1 MADISS
7 EQIKALLSN
16 PETLERIASM
26 VESFGGS
33 GLSQLLAGSAPESS
47 APESSAPESDVLP
60 QKEPE
65 NAALSE
71 SSVPPTK
78 PHAPEAQEA
87 AAMLPAASGISPSA
101 PLGALLSGKGTPDR
115 RITLLKAIRPYV
127 NDAKKERV
135 DGLVRAL
142 SVAGLLNNYKNTLLG

>member
-1 MADISS
+1 MNDISS
-7 EQIKALLSN
+7 EQIKALLSK

-26 VESFGGS
+26 VESFGGG
-33 GLSQLLAGSAPESS
+33 GLSQVLAGNAPENDVQPQNEAKNTVLS
-47 APESSAPESDVLP
+47 ASAGTQSEKTALLE
-60 QKEPE
+60 EP
-65 NAALSE
+65 AG
-71 SSVPPTK
+71 T
-78 PHAPEAQEA
+78 
-87 AAMLPAASGISPSA
+87 PAASGISPSA
-101 PLGALLSGKGTPDR
+101 PLGTLGAFPEKGTSDR

>member
-47 APESSAPESDVLP
+47 APESAVLP

>member
-7 EQIKALLSN
+7 EQIKTLLSN

-33 GLSQLLAGSAPESS
+33 GLSQLLAGS

>member
-47 APESSAPESDVLP
+47 APESDVLP

-71 SSVPPTK
+71 SSAPPTK

>member
-47 APESSAPESDVLP
+47 APESDVLP

-78 PHAPEAQEA
+78 PHAPEAREA

>member
-47 APESSAPESDVLP
+47 APESDVLP
-60 QKEPE
+60 QKELE

-135 DGLVRAL
+135 DGVVRAL

>member
-47 APESSAPESDVLP
+47 APESDVLP
-60 QKEPE
+60 QTEPE

-71 SSVPPTK
+71 SSVLPTK

>member
-33 GLSQLLAGSAPESS
+33 GLSQLLAGS

-127 NDAKKERV
+127 NDAKEERV

>member
-16 PETLERIASM
+16 PKTLERIASM

-33 GLSQLLAGSAPESS
+33 GLSQLLAGS

>member
-1 MADISS
+1 MNDISS
-7 EQIKALLSN
+7 EQIKALLSK

-26 VESFGGS
+26 VESFGGG
-33 GLSQLLAGSAPESS
+33 GLSQVLADNAPENDVQPQNEAKNTVLPASAGTQSEKTALLEELAG
-47 APESSAPESDVLP
+47 
-60 QKEPE
+60 
-65 NAALSE
+65 
-71 SSVPPTK
+71 T
-78 PHAPEAQEA
+78 
-87 AAMLPAASGISPSA
+87 PAANGISPSA
-101 PLGALLSGKGTPDR
+101 PLGTLGAFPEKGTSDR

>member
-1 MADISS
+1 
-7 EQIKALLSN
+7 
-16 PETLERIASM
+16 M

-33 GLSQLLAGSAPESS
+33 GLSQLLAGS

-101 PLGALLSGKGTPDR
+101 PLGALFSGKGTPDR

>member
-33 GLSQLLAGSAPESS
+33 GLSQLLAGS

-142 SVAGLLNNYKNTLLG
+142 SVAGLLNNYKNTRLG

>member
-33 GLSQLLAGSAPESS
+33 GLSQLLAGS

-142 SVAGLLNNYKNTLLG
+142 SVAGLLNNYINTLLG

>member
-47 APESSAPESDVLP
+47 APESDVLP

-71 SSVPPTK
+71 FSAPQNK
-78 PHAPEAQEA
+78 PHEPEAQEA

>member
-47 APESSAPESDVLP
+47 APESDVLP
-60 QKEPE
+60 QKEPK

>member
-47 APESSAPESDVLP
+47 APESDVMP

>member
-33 GLSQLLAGSAPESS
+33 GLSQLLAGS

-142 SVAGLLNNYKNTLLG
+142 SEAGLLNNYKNTLLG

>member
-1 MADISS
+1 MTDISS
-7 EQIKALLSN
+7 EQIKALLSK

-26 VESFGGS
+26 VESFGEG
-33 GLSQLLAGSAPESS
+33 GLSQVLAGNAPESRK
-47 APESSAPESDVLP
+47 PENDVQP

-78 PHAPEAQEA
+78 PPAPEAQEA

>member
-33 GLSQLLAGSAPESS
+33 VLSQLLAGS

>member
-47 APESSAPESDVLP
+47 APESDVLP

-78 PHAPEAQEA
+78 PHAPEAQEV

>member
-33 GLSQLLAGSAPESS
+33 GLSQLLAGS

-127 NDAKKERV
+127 NDEKKERV

>member
-47 APESSAPESDVLP
+47 APESDVLP

-65 NAALSE
+65 NAAFSE

-87 AAMLPAASGISPSA
+87 AAMLSAASGISPSA

>member
-47 APESSAPESDVLP
+47 APESDVLP

-71 SSVPPTK
+71 FSAPQNK
-78 PHAPEAQEA
+78 PHEPETQEA

>member
-33 GLSQLLAGSAPESS
+33 GLSQLLAGSAPES
-47 APESSAPESDVLP
+47 DVLP

-65 NAALSE
+65 NAARSE
-71 SSVPPTK
+71 SSAPPTK

>member
-47 APESSAPESDVLP
+47 APESDVLP

-87 AAMLPAASGISPSA
+87 ATMLPAASGISPSA

>member
-47 APESSAPESDVLP
+47 APKSDVLP

>member
-47 APESSAPESDVLP
+47 APESDVLP

-65 NAALSE
+65 NATLSE

>member
-47 APESSAPESDVLP
+47 APESDVLP

-87 AAMLPAASGISPSA
+87 AAMLSAASGISPSA

>member
-33 GLSQLLAGSAPESS
+33 GLSPLLAGS

>member
-33 GLSQLLAGSAPESS
+33 GLSQLLAG
-47 APESSAPESDVLP
+47 SAPESDVLP

-101 PLGALLSGKGTPDR
+101 PLGALLSARQAHHASKGHPSVCQR
-115 RITLLKAIRPYV
+115 CKKRARGRIGT
-127 NDAKKERV
+127 RV
-135 DGLVRAL
+135 ECGRIVEQL
-142 SVAGLLNNYKNTLLG
+142 

>member
-47 APESSAPESDVLP
+47 APESDVLP

-78 PHAPEAQEA
+78 PHAPEAPEA

>member
-33 GLSQLLAGSAPESS
+33 GLSQLLAGSAPEN
-47 APESSAPESDVLP
+47 SAPESDVLP

>member
-1 MADISS
+1 MTDISS
-7 EQIKALLSN
+7 EQIKALLSK

-26 VESFGGS
+26 VESFGRG
-33 GLSQLLAGSAPESS
+33 GLSQVLAGNAPESRK
-47 APESSAPESDVLP
+47 PENDVQPQNEAKNTVLP
-60 QKEPE
+60 ASAGTQSEKTALPE
-65 NAALSE
+65 ETAG
-71 SSVPPTK
+71 T
-78 PHAPEAQEA
+78 
-87 AAMLPAASGISPSA
+87 PAASGILPSA
-101 PLGALLSGKGTPDR
+101 PLGTLGAFPEKGTPDR

>member
-47 APESSAPESDVLP
+47 APESGVLP

-71 SSVPPTK
+71 FSAPQNK
-78 PHAPEAQEA
+78 PHEPEAQEA

>member
-33 GLSQLLAGSAPESS
+33 GLSQLLAGS

-127 NDAKKERV
+127 NDAQKERV

>member
-47 APESSAPESDVLP
+47 APESDVLP

-65 NAALSE
+65 NAVLSE

>member
-47 APESSAPESDVLP
+47 VPESDVLP

>member
-7 EQIKALLSN
+7 EQIKALLTN

-33 GLSQLLAGSAPESS
+33 GLSQLLAGS

>member
-47 APESSAPESDVLP
+47 APKSDVLP

-87 AAMLPAASGISPSA
+87 AAMLPAVSGISPSA

>member
-47 APESSAPESDVLP
+47 APESDVLP

-87 AAMLPAASGISPSA
+87 AAMLPATSGISPSA